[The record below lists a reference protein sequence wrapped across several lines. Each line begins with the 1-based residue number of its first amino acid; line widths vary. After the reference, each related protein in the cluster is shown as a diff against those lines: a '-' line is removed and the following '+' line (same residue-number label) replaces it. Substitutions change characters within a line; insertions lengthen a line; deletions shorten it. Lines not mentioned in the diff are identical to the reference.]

1 MNEDPTTET
10 PSTLSPW
17 RKALVA
23 GAAGLTIAG
32 GSLAV
37 ATMAPGG
44 IAGAQDDTPSDTT
57 EQAPDESDAPG
68 ELRRGDHMGDVLGSL
83 VDDDTITQDQADTIA
98 ERFAE
103 ARAEFDG
110 HRRGGHARPGVRGG
124 FSFDLVTDITG
135 LTQEE
140 IREGLRSGET
150 LAELAG
156 DSSDEL
162 AEAMIEAA
170 NERIDAGVESERIT
184 EERAE
189 ELRAEIEQ
197 RVEDRLNGEL
207 GRRGGRR
214 WN

>member
-1 MNEDPTTET
+1 MNEEPTTPT
-10 PSTLSPW
+10 PSSLSPW

-23 GAAGLTIAG
+23 GAAGITIAG

-44 IAGAQDDTPSDTT
+44 IAGAQDETPAET
-57 EQAPDESDAPG
+57 EQAPDESDSPG
-68 ELRRGDHMGDVLGSL
+68 ELRRGDHLGDVLGSL

-110 HRRGGHARPGVRGG
+110 RRPGVHARPGFRGG
-124 FSFDLVTDITG
+124 ISFDVVTDITG
-135 LTQEE
+135 LTQDE

-162 AEAMIEAA
+162 AAAMIEAA
-170 NERIDAGVESERIT
+170 NERIDAGVESERLT

-189 ELRAEIEQ
+189 EMRAEVEQ

-214 WN
+214 GN